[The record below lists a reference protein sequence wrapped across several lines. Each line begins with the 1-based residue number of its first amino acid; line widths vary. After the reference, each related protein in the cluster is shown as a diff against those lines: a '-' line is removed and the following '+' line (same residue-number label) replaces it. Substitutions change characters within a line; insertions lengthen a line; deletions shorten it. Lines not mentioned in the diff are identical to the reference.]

1 MSRNGPLLHHGK
13 SENSSCRGA
22 NRTDRE
28 TSVLRRRA
36 PWQQRTTRPRRD
48 SERSIATPGVVRWPL
63 HVSQSRN
70 INSATSFRDMTATCI
85 PDCLKPG
92 PAPCSVP
99 ISLRSLRSPHP
110 PRGVMDGSGPQ
121 SRIPMRALSRL
132 LPGWLV
138 APESLARCRA
148 RCDFIMEGHHESTG
162 PRTQEGTPPDPSKL
176 QPQTLRS
183 R

>member
-13 SENSSCRGA
+13 SESSCCRGG

-28 TSVLRRRA
+28 TGVLRERA
-36 PWQQRTTRPRRD
+36 PLQQRTTRPRRGFD
-48 SERSIATPGVVRWPL
+48 GSNAAPNVVRWPL

-121 SRIPMRALSRL
+121 PRRPMRALSRL
-132 LPGWLV
+132 PPAGWLRRSPWHV
-138 APESLARCRA
+138 TARC
-148 RCDFIMEGHHESTG
+148 GLHHGGDT
-162 PRTQEGTPPDPSKL
+162 PDPSKL

>member
-1 MSRNGPLLHHGK
+1 MAR
-13 SENSSCRGA
+13 SCIM
-22 NRTDRE
+22 
-28 TSVLRRRA
+28 TS
-36 PWQQRTTRPRRD
+36 QRTHVAAAGIAQTGKRVFCVGGPRRYF
-48 SERSIATPGVVRWPL
+48 ERSIATPGVVKWPF

-121 SRIPMRALSRL
+121 SRRPMRALPRL
-132 LPGWLV
+132 PRLVGCAGVLGTLP
-138 APESLARCRA
+138 RA
-148 RCDFIMEGHHESTG
+148 ADFIMEGPGGDT
-162 PRTQEGTPPDPSKL
+162 PDPSKL